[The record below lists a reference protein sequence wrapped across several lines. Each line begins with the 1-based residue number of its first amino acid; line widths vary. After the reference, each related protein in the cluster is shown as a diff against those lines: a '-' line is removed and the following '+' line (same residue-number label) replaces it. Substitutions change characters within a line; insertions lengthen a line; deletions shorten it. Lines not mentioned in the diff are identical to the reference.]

1 MAARIAGLLV
11 GLATV
16 LLIVLSIQGYGDAVE
31 ERVLPTGGVTDQGPQ
46 DAVPGDEGASAA
58 LAARAQLQN
67 WRGAQGPDPSA
78 TPASPTGTDLA
89 RGSTGRAATPV
100 DRPWVDAGP
109 EDSALYRDRAY
120 VSGTTSLPDP
130 KAGVLLQ
137 EAGRDWRRLHN
148 IELTIGGGIA
158 VLAVLALLGLFLAL
172 RGRVRLEQ
180 GFSGDPVERF
190 AAYERINHWMTAV
203 SFIMV
208 ALTGL
213 LLLYGQFFLRPILGA
228 GGYTTLASLSVLL
241 HIGFALP
248 FILGVAL
255 MIGFWIRQNLPTRI
269 DMAWLAKG
277 GGLLFPTKEP
287 PHADRFNA
295 GQKLIFWL
303 VVLGALLLTAS
314 GVTLLFPFFWLG
326 MSGMQWALLLHAG
339 LGLAMVAVILGHIYI
354 GTVGMEGAF
363 SAMWSGDVDRNWARE
378 HHDLW
383 QPEPGHSQT
392 RHQPAE

>member
-1 MAARIAGLLV
+1 MTARIAGLLV
-11 GLATV
+11 GLATIA
-16 LLIVLSIQGYGDAVE
+16 LIVLSVYAYGDAVKE
-31 ERVLPTGGVTDQGPQ
+31 TVLPTGGVTDRGPQ
-46 DAVPGDEGASAA
+46 DAVPSDEAANAA
-58 LAARAQLQN
+58 LAARAQLQG

-78 TPASPTGTDLA
+78 APASPTGADLA
-89 RGSTGRAATPV
+89 GDSTDRAATAV
-100 DRPWVDAGP
+100 DQPWVNAAP
-109 EDSALYRDRAY
+109 EDSALYRDRAF

-148 IELTIGGGIA
+148 VELTVGGGIA

-172 RGRVRLEQ
+172 RGRVRLQE

-203 SFIMV
+203 SFVVV

-213 LLLYGQFFLRPILGA
+213 VLLYGQFFLRPIVGA
-228 GGYTTLASLSVLL
+228 GNYSTLATLNVLL
-241 HIGFALP
+241 HLGFAVP
-248 FILGVAL
+248 FICGVAL
-255 MIGFWIRQNLPTRI
+255 MIGFWIRQNLPTRT

-277 GGLLFPTKEP
+277 GGLLFPTKAP
-287 PHADRFNA
+287 VHAYRFNA

-303 VVLGALLLTAS
+303 VVLGALLLLAS
-314 GVTLLFPFFWLG
+314 GVSLVFPFFWLG

-339 LGLAMVAVILGHIYI
+339 IGLAMVAVILGHIYI

-363 SAMWSGDVDRNWARE
+363 SAMWTGDVDRNWARE

-383 QPEPGHSQT
+383 RPQT
-392 RHQPAE
+392 GGNGTRQQPAE